1 MHELIPIKDA
11 TLIFSPFEDIQ
22 TSSLGIFLKTG
33 SRYETKN
40 IRGIAHFLEHLLF
53 KGSKKYTHKKI
64 KREIEGRG
72 GSLNGFTSQ
81 EVTAYY
87 THFLN
92 KNLKPTLDILVD
104 MVFNPLLKKID
115 IEKERNV
122 ILEELKMYDDLPLPR
137 ASAILDGMLWPNHP
151 LGEEVIGVVDTVKS
165 IDRNDLAAFKNKH
178 YLSANMV
185 ISCSGNIDRLQLT
198 KLLEQ
203 RIKKVKVASSRAQTA
218 PKPLKG
224 LHIKAEGKS
233 LQQTYLCMGFR
244 GPSYRSNKIFT
255 AQLLHIIL
263 GANMS
268 SRLFEEVR
276 EKRGLCYDIS
286 TEVKKYNDSGALIVH
301 LGLDKSRIEVAL
313 KAILRELQRIKDTLV
328 SPKELERAKDYLLG
342 QIVMRLERPQ
352 GRMFYMADNYIS
364 LKKIYTTDQI
374 REKIYQINTP
384 QVKALAKEILTFKD
398 MCISCVGDVDNQ
410 RIEGKIRAICKQR
423 R

>member
-1 MHELIPIKDA
+1 M
-11 TLIFSPFEDIQ
+11 IFSSFEEIQ

-104 MVFNPLLKKID
+104 MVFNPLLRSTD

-122 ILEELKMYDDLPLPR
+122 ILEEIKMYDDLPLPR
-137 ASAILDGMLWPNHP
+137 ASTVLDGMLWPNHP
-151 LGEEVIGVVDTVKS
+151 LGEEVIGIAQTVKGINRS
-165 IDRNDLAAFKNKH
+165 DLLTFKDKH
-178 YLSANMV
+178 YSSLNMI
-185 ISCSGNIDRLQLT
+185 ISCCGNIDHLRLRD
-198 KLLEQ
+198 LLEQ
-203 RIKKVKVASSRAQTA
+203 RIKKTKARPIKKQASPA
-218 PKPLKG
+218 PLKG
-224 LHIKAEGKS
+224 LHVKAEGKA

-244 GPSYRSNKIFT
+244 GPSYASDKIFI

-286 TEVKKYNDSGALIVH
+286 TEVKKYQDSGALIIH
-301 LGLDKSRIEVAL
+301 LGLDKSKIEVAL
-313 KAILRELQRIKDTLV
+313 RAILKELKKMKDGLV

-364 LKKIYTTDQI
+364 LKKIYTTDEI
-374 REKIYQINTP
+374 RQKIYQISTR
-384 QVKALAKEILTFKD
+384 QIRDLAREILTFNN
-398 MCISCVGDVDNQ
+398 MCISCVGGIDKQ
-410 RIEGKIRAICKQR
+410 KIEGRIRTVCKGR
-423 R
+423 S